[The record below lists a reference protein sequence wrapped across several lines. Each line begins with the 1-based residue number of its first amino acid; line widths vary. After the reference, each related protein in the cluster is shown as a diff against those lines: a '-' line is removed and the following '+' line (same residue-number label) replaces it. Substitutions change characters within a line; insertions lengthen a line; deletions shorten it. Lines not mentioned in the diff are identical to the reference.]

1 LLRANG
7 HKKKLGLALYPE
19 KATLLVYFDAGH
31 EGEMYLFHLQYETNE
46 PGKYHTEFL
55 FSSHCLVPMGRN
67 VPHTEPD
74 SAYRASKQADIIL
87 EWLNKFIIRKALIG
101 DAQVC
106 LFWVL
111 NRIKMTNTFIQNRTH
126 SISRTFTDSEIFYI
140 PSAHNPWTWQQ
151 NAEPDSK
158 MLTNS

>member
-1 LLRANG
+1 MDIKRNF
-7 HKKKLGLALYPE
+7 GLALNPE
-19 KATLLVYFDAGH
+19 KANLLVYFDAGH
-31 EGEMYLFHLQYETNE
+31 EGEMYIFHLQYETYE

-67 VPHTEPD
+67 VPHSELD
-74 SAYRASKQADIIL
+74 SAYKASKQTDIIL

-111 NRIKMTNTFIQNRTH
+111 NRIKRTNTFIRNRTH
-126 SISRTFTDSEIFYI
+126 SISRTFDDTEIFYI
-140 PSAHNPWTWQQ
+140 SPQLS
-151 NAEPDSK
+151 
-158 MLTNS
+158 